1 MSESTSF
8 VLTLEDRVECGSSE
22 DALSSRRLHTESFTS
37 ALPCPALPHPVRSY
51 LVVICR
57 MQLHNADWC
66 TAGATFQR
74 KFIDRRMTVGRC
86 TVQFEFSA
94 LVCCAKLLVI
104 NIVLHTS
111 SFCCDGEVAVQMA
124 SVDQRSESDPDRN

>member
-51 LVVICR
+51 LVVLCR
-57 MQLHNADWC
+57 MQLRNADWC

-74 KFIDRRMTVGRC
+74 KFIDRRMRVGRC
-86 TVQFEFSA
+86 TVQFGFS
-94 LVCCAKLLVI
+94 AKLLVV

-124 SVDQRSESDPDRN
+124 SVDQRFESDPDRD

>member
-1 MSESTSF
+1 MGESTSF
-8 VLTLEDRVECGSSE
+8 QAFEERVECGSSE
-22 DALSSRRLHTESFTS
+22 DALSSSRLHLSTPSHTESLTS
-37 ALPCPALPHPVRSY
+37 ALPHPVRSY

-74 KFIDRRMTVGRC
+74 KFIDRRMRVGRC
-86 TVQFEFSA
+86 TVQFGFS
-94 LVCCAKLLVI
+94 AKLLVV

-124 SVDQRSESDPDRN
+124 SVDQRFESDPDRD